1 MRLVLLGA
9 PGTAVRSHPS
19 SNSND
24 RENIKDNP

>member
-9 PGTAVRSHPS
+9 PGAGVKSHPS

-24 RENIKDNP
+24 RENVNDNP